1 MPSNAALQRTVLFM
15 RRIVALLAVVP
26 LACLFASPALAAER
40 PHKVEVIYPPAMGI
54 HDAAQ
59 VIVPPLRAEPAP
71 APTTIVNVDN
81 NVNVRVK
88 VVVRRRFLTRWEKTN
103 RALFQNYTCFCREYS
118 GRRYPF

>member
-15 RRIVALLAVVP
+15 RRIVALLAVV

-40 PHKVEVIYPPAMGI
+40 PHKVKVIYPPGMGI

-88 VVVRRRFLTRWEKTN
+88 VIVRRQFLTRWEKAN

>member
-1 MPSNAALQRTVLFM
+1 M

-26 LACLFASPALAAER
+26 LACLFALPAFAAER
-40 PHKVEVIYPPAMGI
+40 PHTVKVIYPPGLGI
-54 HDAAQ
+54 HDAARL
-59 VIVPPLRAEPAP
+59 IVPPLRAEPAP
-71 APTTIVNVDN
+71 APTTIVNVAN

-88 VVVRRRFLTRWEKTN
+88 VIVRRQFLTRWEKTN

>member
-1 MPSNAALQRTVLFM
+1 MPSNAAPQRTVLFM
-15 RRIVALLAVVP
+15 RRILAPLAVVP
-26 LACLFASPALAAER
+26 LACLFASPAFAAER
-40 PHKVEVIYPPAMGI
+40 PHKVKVIYAPGMGI

-71 APTTIVNVDN
+71 APTTVVNVVN

-88 VVVRRRFLTRWEKTN
+88 VNVRRRFLTRWEKTN